1 MGSWEDLT
9 PLWFR
14 KADLSKV
21 FGGWGFVPFL
31 LLPRGGPEL
40 ELGGV
45 REATVNKDITSKVPT
60 GKERFL
66 RGGSMPDWLGVVF
79 TELRTMDL
87 PDRESIRQQGS

>member
-14 KADLSKV
+14 KAALSKV

-45 REATVNKDITSKVPT
+45 REATVNKDMTSKVPT

-79 TELRTMDL
+79 TELRMMAGL
-87 PDRESIRQQGS
+87 PAC